1 MFRSLRSSTQ
11 VEYGVP
17 TMNQKTDPK
26 KLAVIRKIVATTIVV
41 HPKDSEEGK
50 KQRKAF
56 LDRWKVAHDSL

>member
-1 MFRSLRSSTQ
+1 
-11 VEYGVP
+11 
-17 TMNQKTDPK
+17 MNQKTDPK